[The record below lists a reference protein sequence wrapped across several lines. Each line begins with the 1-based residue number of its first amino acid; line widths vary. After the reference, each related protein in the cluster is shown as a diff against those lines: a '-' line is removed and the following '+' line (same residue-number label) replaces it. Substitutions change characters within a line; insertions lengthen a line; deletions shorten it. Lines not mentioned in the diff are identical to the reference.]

1 MTGEI
6 LEYLNRQD
14 IANSIRVLVDQT
26 NYLLMNDEAIP
37 VLDRVI
43 APKFYADTNLLLN
56 RIKHHRPTV
65 GTLVSKDAEIPP
77 SRPRMTLTED
87 ILKDSRIGKKLQ
99 YGSETLAMLRKLN
112 MMSGTNAIAFAEVV
126 KEHFFGE
133 ISGLVPAIQ
142 DKARLLS
149 TQIALTGACTFSD
162 PISKVE
168 FSVSYTTVASHMP
181 AALTGNARWN
191 QPTNASCVPLDNLR
205 DHAEIVYYDAA
216 GGNDNLG
223 RFPDYVFMNRVN
235 LRRVAD
241 SNQGKTAYLLKNGVG
256 TTSQDLTTV
265 HVPDQAI
272 KDIIGERVN
281 PRRPATVVE
290 IDAMISEEQ
299 ADGTITDKFLMDVN
313 GSTDYYFFAWDGYIE
328 RAFVPCE
335 EDGTSG
341 IFIVSGEQTNDIPFK
356 TWTTAVANYMP
367 IVLDPRQICARKV
380 V

>member
-1 MTGEI
+1 MAGEI

-26 NYLLMNDEAIP
+26 NVLLMDTEAIP

-56 RIKHHRPTV
+56 RIKTHRPTV

-77 SRPRMTLTED
+77 SKPRMTLTED
-87 ILKDSRIGKKLQ
+87 ILKDSRIGKKYQ
-99 YGSETLAMLRKLN
+99 YGSETLALIRKLN
-112 MMSGTNAIAFAEVV
+112 MMSGNNAVAFADVV
-126 KEHFFGE
+126 KKHFFGE

-149 TQIALTGACTFSD
+149 TQIALTGSCNFSD
-162 PISKVE
+162 PISKVQ

-181 AALTGNARWN
+181 AALTTTARWN
-191 QPTNASCVPLDNLR
+191 QPTTCVPLTNLK
-205 DHAEIVYYDAA
+205 DHAEIVYYDPS

-223 RFPDYVFMNRVN
+223 RFPDYVFMNRLN
-235 LRRVAD
+235 MRRIAD
-241 SNQGKTAYLLKNGVG
+241 SNEAKIAFLTKNGGSG
-256 TTSQDLTTV
+256 TTSQDLTGV
-265 HVPDQAI
+265 FVSDEAV
-272 KDIIGERVN
+272 KALIGERVN
-281 PRRPATVVE
+281 PRNPATVVE
-290 IDAMISEEQ
+290 IDAMVSEEQ
-299 ADGTITDKFLMDVN
+299 ANGTVLDKYLMEVN

-341 IFIVSGEQTNDIPFK
+341 IFIVSGEKTNDIPFK

>member
-1 MTGEI
+1 MAGEI

-14 IANSIRVLVDQT
+14 IANSVRVLVDQT

-87 ILKDSRIGKKLQ
+87 VLKDSRIGKKLQ

-112 MMSGTNAIAFAEVV
+112 MMSGTNAIAYAEVV

-142 DKARLLS
+142 DKSRLLS
-149 TQIALTGACTFSD
+149 TQIALTGSCNFSD
-162 PISKVE
+162 PISKVQ

-181 AALTGNARWN
+181 NALTTTARWN
-191 QPTNASCVPLDNLR
+191 QPTTCTPLANLNV
-205 DHAEIVYYDAA
+205 HAETVYYDPA

-223 RFPDYVFMNRVN
+223 RFPDYVFMNRLN
-235 LRRVAD
+235 MRRVAD
-241 SNQGKTAYLLKNGVG
+241 SNEGKIAFLTKFGGNGS
-256 TTSQDLTTV
+256 TSQDLTGVYVT
-265 HVPDQAI
+265 DEAI
-272 KDIIGERVN
+272 KAIIGERVN

-341 IFIVSGEQTNDIPFK
+341 IFIVSGELTNDIPFK

>member
-1 MTGEI
+1 MAGEI

-14 IANSIRVLVDQT
+14 IANSIRILVDQT
-26 NYLLMNDEAIP
+26 NVLLMDTEAVPI
-37 VLDRVI
+37 LDRVI

-56 RIKHHRPTV
+56 RIKTHRPTV

-77 SRPRMTLTED
+77 SKPRMTLTED
-87 ILKDSRIGKKLQ
+87 VLKDSRIGKKYQ
-99 YGSETLAMLRKLN
+99 YGSETLALIRKLN
-112 MMSGTNAIAFAEVV
+112 MMAGNNAVAFADVV
-126 KEHFFGE
+126 RKHFFGE
-133 ISGLVPAIQ
+133 ISALIPAIQ

-149 TQIALTGACTFSD
+149 TQIALTGSCNFSD
-162 PISKVE
+162 PISKVQ
-168 FSVSYTTVASHMP
+168 FSVSYTTVASHVP
-181 AALTGNARWN
+181 SALTGNARWN
-191 QPTNASCVPLDNLR
+191 QVTTCHPLDDLR
-205 DHAEIVYYDAA
+205 DHAEIVYYDPA

-235 LRRVAD
+235 LRRIAD
-241 SNQGKTAYLLKNGVG
+241 SDQGKLAYLLKNGVG
-256 TTSQDLTTV
+256 TTSQDLTAV
-265 HVPDQAI
+265 YVPDQAI
-272 KDIIGERVN
+272 KAIIGERVN
-281 PRRPATVVE
+281 PRSPATVVE

-299 ADGTITDKFLMDVN
+299 ADGTIQDKYLMAVN

-341 IFIVSGEQTNDIPFK
+341 IFIVSGEKKDDIPFK

-367 IVLDPRQICARKV
+367 IVLDPRQICSRKV